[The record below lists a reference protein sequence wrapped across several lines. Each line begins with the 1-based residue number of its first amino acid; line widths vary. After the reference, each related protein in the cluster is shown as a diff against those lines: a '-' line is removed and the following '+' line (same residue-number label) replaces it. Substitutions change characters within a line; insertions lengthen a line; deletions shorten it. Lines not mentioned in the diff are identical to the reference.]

1 LGKKFVILPFARRL
15 DGQAAAAEACGT
27 LTPPRLEDPMRR
39 LALGV
44 LTALIAGGAACT
56 LLLPDNW
63 VAKGPIWN
71 SFLGRGIDPPQPEI
85 VKQRLR
91 AASGFEVRLWAEGIP
106 NARFMRFSP
115 KGALLVSQPRL
126 GRVLQLLA
134 DRDGDGVSDG
144 QRVFLDDLD
153 HPHGI
158 DFRQGHVYIGEGSA
172 IARVAYVESK
182 VESKGESEGESKG
195 ESGAE
200 PIEPRGEVVRIATG
214 IPKGGNH
221 WARTLR
227 FGPDGGLYLNVGSSC
242 NVCEEMDPRRGT
254 LMRFSADGSGGE
266 IYAAGLRNS
275 TGFDWRP
282 GTDELFATDNGRD
295 LLGDDEPPCELNRVV
310 RGGFYG
316 WPYANGF
323 KQPDPDFGAGQERR
337 IEASIPPVHPFRAH
351 NAPLGIIFVRHP
363 EALPSMRGAA
373 LVALHGSWNRS
384 ELDGYKVVSLHWD
397 EADRITER
405 DFLTGFQ
412 LGDDVIGRPVDVAE
426 GPDGAFYVSDD
437 YAGVIY
443 RVAPIGA
450 ADSVAAQAP
459 TRQSKFPEPPPAV
472 ANPLADFDAATR
484 AELSARGA
492 ALFAEHA
499 CASCHDP
506 NQAAAGVSVKP
517 LEQLAERHSV
527 NSLQA
532 FLLTP
537 QPPMPVVDLPEK
549 ERLALAVY
557 VLSEFAAAPPASS
570 EHQ

>member
-1 LGKKFVILPFARRL
+1 
-15 DGQAAAAEACGT
+15 
-27 LTPPRLEDPMRR
+27 MRR
-39 LALGV
+39 LAIGMLS
-44 LTALIAGGAACT
+44 ALIAGGAACA
-56 LLLPDNW
+56 LLLPDSW
-63 VAKGPIWN
+63 VMKGPILN
-71 SFLGRGIDPPQPEI
+71 SMLGRGVDPPPPEI

-91 AASGFEVRLWAEGIP
+91 AAEGFEVRLWAEGIS

-115 KGALLVSQPRL
+115 QGALLVSQPRL
-126 GRVLQLLA
+126 GRVLQVLP

-153 HPHGI
+153 RPHGI
-158 DFRQGHVYIGEGSA
+158 DFRERHVYIGEGSA
-172 IARVAYVESK
+172 IARVAYVEPS
-182 VESKGESEGESKG
+182 G

-200 PIEPRGEVVRIATG
+200 PIEPRGEVVRIAEG
-214 IPKGGNH
+214 IPEGGNH

-227 FGPDGGLYLNVGSSC
+227 FGPDDALYLNVGSSC

-254 LMRFSADGSGGE
+254 LMRFSADGSGGQ

-295 LLGDDEPPCELNRVV
+295 LLGDDDPPCELNRIV

-316 WPYANGF
+316 WPYANGN

-337 IEASIPPVHPFRAH
+337 IEASIPPAHPFRAH
-351 NAPLGIIFVRHP
+351 NAPLGISFVRHP
-363 EALPSMRGAA
+363 GALPSMRGAA

-412 LGDDVIGRPVDVAE
+412 VGDDVIGRPVDVAE

-450 ADSVAAQAP
+450 AGSIAAQALG
-459 TRQSKFPEPPPAV
+459 RRSRLPEPPPGV

-484 AELSARGA
+484 AELRSRGA

-506 NQAAAGVSVKP
+506 NQAAAGITVKP
-517 LEQLAERHSV
+517 LEQLAMRHSV
-527 NSLQA
+527 NSLKA
-532 FLLTP
+532 FLLYP
-537 QPPMPVVDLPEK
+537 QPPMPVVDLPET

-557 VLSEFAAAPPASS
+557 LLSEFAADPPSQT
-570 EHQ
+570 EHP